1 MTTERWRV
9 TYDRVTEE
17 SAEQGDSDECGWAH
31 YGGWRYP
38 VEDPGPHE
46 MTLREALKFVYP
58 SEDCGRWFCSAPEP
72 DYREGFD
79 ETLCLHPPQGITPA
93 SYARVKRLLKIR

>member
-1 MTTERWRV
+1 MNIERWRV
-9 TYDRVTEE
+9 TYDRVTPE
-17 SAEQGDSDECGWAH
+17 SAEHGDTAENGWAH
-31 YGGWRYP
+31 YGGWRFP

-58 SEDCGRWFCSAPEP
+58 SEDCGNWFASQPEP
-72 DYREGFD
+72 DYRGGFD
-79 ETLCLHPPQGITPA
+79 ETLYLHPPRNITAA